1 MTLSIQSA
9 CLVTLSNLL
18 QLLERMA
25 LSLTAG
31 VISAKIRIHRKQID
45 VVYRQHVLQIHS
57 QIAGKKKIGER
68 GRIDTLIWAVVLGV
82 LCLVLWLLGGS
93 PAHAQGISPSMSPIS
108 PPMQVGGQ
116 QSQQQSPVKTLAET
130 TSQFKESNWDLG
142 SNVELAKT
150 PYVVRAGTVIPATLI
165 TGINSQLPGMV
176 RAQVSQNV
184 YDTATGNYVMIPQGS
199 QLIGEYSTGVAYG
212 QSRVMVTWKR
222 ITFPDARVLDIGTMP
237 GTDVGGASGFAD
249 QVNNHYLRT
258 FGSAILLSAI
268 AGGISYAVDKNSPV
282 NNSAGGSTVT
292 AQGEV
297 ASQTGN
303 TVGTIVN
310 SVMQKNL
317 NLAPTIMIRSGYPF
331 DVLATKDITMQVPY
345 ANVYRQ
351 P

>member
-1 MTLSIQSA
+1 MTLSIKSA
-9 CLVTLSNLL
+9 CLVALSNLL
-18 QLLERMA
+18 QLLETIA
-25 LSLTAG
+25 LCLTAG

-45 VVYRQHVLQIHS
+45 VICRRQVLQIHS
-57 QIAGKKKIGER
+57 KMTGKKKIGER
-68 GRIDTLIWAVVLGV
+68 GLIDTLIWAAVLG
-82 LCLVLWLLGGS
+82 LVLWMLS
-93 PAHAQGISPSMSPIS
+93 SIPQAHAQGIPPSMSPIS

-116 QSQQQSPVKTLAET
+116 QSPQQSPVKTLAET

-142 SNVELAKT
+142 NNVELAKT
-150 PYVVRAGTVIPATLI
+150 PYVVRAGTIIPATLI

-199 QLIGEYSTGVAYG
+199 QLVGEYSTGVSYG
-212 QSRVMVTWKR
+212 QNRVMVAWKR
-222 ITFPDARVLDIGTMP
+222 ITFPDGRVLDIGTMP

-249 QVNNHYLRT
+249 QVNNHYVRT
-258 FGSAILLSAI
+258 FGSALLLSAI
-268 AGGISYAVDKNSPV
+268 AGGISYAVDKNTTA
-282 NNSAGGSTVT
+282 NNSAGGTTVT

-310 SVMQKNL
+310 NVMQKNL
-317 NLAPTIMIRSGYPF
+317 NLAPTITIRPGYPF